1 MVAERGE
8 LDMDGTVN
16 EKKLRY
22 MEYLH
27 RETADRHHT
36 HTEDMYQ
43 YDLLRMGDPKA
54 VEEGVR
60 MFSSSLPGHISD
72 DPLRNY
78 KYLFVASATLASR
91 SAIVGGMAAERAYN
105 ISDLYILKMD
115 TLQTVD
121 EVKALHAEMFAFY
134 TKEMAALDKAEIYS
148 KPVVLCIDYIYN
160 HLHEPIRTEDLAAQ
174 TGLNRSYLS
183 TLFKKETG
191 QSVSAY
197 ILSKRMEAAQNMLRF
212 SEYSYAEIAAI
223 LAFSSQSHFI
233 RVFRSQTGYTP
244 KEFRNRFF
252 CAAKEN
258 GH

>member
-1 MVAERGE
+1 MAEA
-8 LDMDGTVN
+8 VN

-36 HTEDMYQ
+36 NTEDMYQ
-43 YDLLRMGDPKA
+43 YDLLRMGDPRA

-60 MFSSSLPGHISD
+60 MFSSDLPGHISD

-78 KYLFVASATLASR
+78 KYLFVASITLASR
-91 SAIVGGMAAERAYN
+91 SVIAGGMDAERAYN
-105 ISDLYILKMD
+105 ISDLFILKMD
-115 TLQTVD
+115 TLQTVE

-134 TKEMAALDKAEIYS
+134 TREMAALGKAEVYS
-148 KPVVLCIDYIYN
+148 KPVILCMDYIYN
-160 HLHEPIRTEDLAAQ
+160 HLHETIRVDTLAELV
-174 TGLNRSYLS
+174 GLNRSYLS

-191 QSVSAY
+191 TSVSKY

-212 SEYSYAEIAAI
+212 SAYTYAEISAI
-223 LAFSSQSHFI
+223 LAFSSQSHFN
-233 RVFRSQTGYTP
+233 RVFRAQTGYTP

-252 CAAKEN
+252 RDSQVEDKK
-258 GH
+258 HDQFSDS

>member
-1 MVAERGE
+1 MS
-8 LDMDGTVN
+8 GTAN
-16 EKKLRY
+16 EKKLQY
-22 MEYLH
+22 IEYLH

-43 YDLLRMGDPKA
+43 YDLLRIGDPKA
-54 VEEGVR
+54 VEEGIR
-60 MFSSSLPGHISD
+60 IFSSNLPGHISD
-72 DPLRNY
+72 NPLRNY

-91 SAIVGGMAAERAYN
+91 SAIAGGMDAERAYN

-121 EVKALHAEMFAFY
+121 EVKALHGDMFAFY
-134 TKEMAALDKAEIYS
+134 TKEMAALDKANVYS
-148 KPVVLCIDYIYN
+148 KPVIVCIDYIYN
-160 HLHEPIRTEDLAAQ
+160 HLHETIHTDDLAAQ
-174 TGLNRSYLS
+174 AGLNRSYLS

-191 QSVSAY
+191 QPISAY

-212 SEYSYAEIAAI
+212 SKYSYAEIAAI

-252 CAAKEN
+252 RTSPKK
-258 GH
+258 GQ

>member
-1 MVAERGE
+1 MGSA
-8 LDMDGTVN
+8 VN

-60 MFSSSLPGHISD
+60 MFSSNLPGHISD

-78 KYLFVASATLASR
+78 KYRFVASITLASR
-91 SAIVGGMAAERAYN
+91 SAIAGGMDAERAYN

-121 EVKALHAEMFAFY
+121 QVKALHAEMFAFY
-134 TKEMAALDKAEIYS
+134 TKEMAALDKAEVYS
-148 KPVVLCIDYIYN
+148 KPVILCIDYIYN
-160 HLHEPIRTEDLAAQ
+160 HLHETIRAGDLAAQ
-174 TGLNRSYLS
+174 VGLNRSYLS

-191 QSVSAY
+191 QPVSGY
-197 ILSKRMEAAQNMLRF
+197 ILSKRLEAAQNMLRF
-212 SEYSYAEIAAI
+212 SDYSYAEIAAV

-233 RVFRSQTGYTP
+233 RVFRSHTGYTP
-244 KEFRNRFF
+244 KEFRNKYFR
-252 CAAKEN
+252 AMGEN
-258 GH
+258 G